1 MAKDK
6 KEKKAKKGKKSPKL
20 CPECGSE
27 LPKRAKTCPSCGAE
41 LKKKGKLRILL
52 LIVAVVVVLAAAAA
66 AFLLFRGRA
75 NQPKEPSLTEIS
87 TQAPAAIFENPED
100 STNLVGQN
108 LYIDGEAGT
117 ILRLSGQDCCE
128 ITTEDGSFALLSR
141 TYTPVEEWEKLAEGV
156 KLRAYFRYLGPSEIF
171 EMPSGALLLIE
182 VAEEEEESE
191 EESDE
196 EADDGSEEESDG

>member
-1 MAKDK
+1 MAKEK
-6 KEKKAKKGKKSPKL
+6 KEKKAKKSKKSPKL

-100 STNLVGQN
+100 ST
-108 LYIDGEAGT
+108 IAAR
-117 ILRLSGQDCCE
+117 LRRRTVHLHCFPVLIRRWKSGK
-128 ITTEDGSFALLSR
+128 SWR
-141 TYTPVEEWEKLAEGV
+141 
-156 KLRAYFRYLGPSEIF
+156 RA
-171 EMPSGALLLIE
+171 
-182 VAEEEEESE
+182 
-191 EESDE
+191 
-196 EADDGSEEESDG
+196 